1 MPLDLAKFRAWARI
15 PHTEDD
21 PAIGIAWAAA
31 VRELEERTGWVVDPT
46 TRTQYVGVE
55 PTNTEKLVLLSRQ
68 PVTQVVS
75 FADNGLQYEHP
86 LVTINGLQYAK
97 LDRQYILIGVGEEDA
112 IRTYPLLLTVSCG
125 SNTLNPLLEM
135 ALLQRVTQHVQ
146 SRGDDTVV
154 LSSDYWDRISSMMG
168 KGIG

>member
-1 MPLDLAKFRAWARI
+1 MPLDLAKYRAWARI

-21 PAIGIAWAAA
+21 PAIQIAWEAA
-31 VRELEERTGWVVDPT
+31 VRELEERTGWVVDPV

-55 PTNTEKLVLLSRQ
+55 PTNTEKLVLLTRQ
-68 PVTQVVS
+68 PVTLCTTVNDNAQVIS
-75 FADNGLQYEHP
+75 INLRE
-86 LVTINGLQYAK
+86 INGLQYAD
-97 LDRQYILIGVGEEDA
+97 LDVNDLS
-112 IRTYPLLLTVSCG
+112 YPLSLTLLAG

-135 ALLQRVTQHVQ
+135 ALLQRVTQHVA

-154 LSSDYWDRISSMMG
+154 LSSDYFDRISSMMG

>member
-21 PAIGIAWAAA
+21 PAIQIAWEAA
-31 VRELEERTGWVVDPT
+31 VRELEERTGWVVDPV

-55 PTNTEKLVLLSRQ
+55 PTNTEKLVLLTRQ
-68 PVTQVVS
+68 PVTLCTTVNDNAQVIS
-75 FADNGLQYEHP
+75 INLRE
-86 LVTINGLQYAK
+86 INGLQYAD
-97 LDRQYILIGVGEEDA
+97 LDVDDLS
-112 IRTYPLLLTVSCG
+112 YPLSLTLAAG

-135 ALLQRVTQHVQ
+135 ALLQRVTQHVA

>member
-1 MPLDLAKFRAWARI
+1 MPLDLAKFRSWARI

-21 PAIGIAWAAA
+21 PAIGIAWEAA
-31 VRELEERTGWVVDPT
+31 VRELEERTGWVVDPVS
-46 TRTQYVGVE
+46 RTQYVGVE

-68 PVTQVVS
+68 PATAATCVD
-75 FADNGLQYEHP
+75 DNSATINLT
-86 LVTINGLQYAK
+86 LVTINGLQYAS
-97 LDRQYILIGVGEEDA
+97 LDEDDLS
-112 IRTYPLLLTVSCG
+112 YPLILTVSCG

-135 ALLQRVTQHVQ
+135 ALLQRVTQHVA
-146 SRGDDTVV
+146 SRGDDTVT

>member
-75 FADNGLQYEHP
+75 FNESGFSYEHP

-97 LDRQYILIGVGEEDA
+97 LDREIVGGIEQDA
-112 IRTYPLLLTVSCG
+112 TRTYPLLLTVNCG

-135 ALLQRVTQHVQ
+135 ALLQRVTQHVA